1 MSATTTAPVQPSSA
15 LGIPRF
21 RVLFITFIL
30 AMMADS
36 VEHVI
41 SYWVMFRQFQSHE
54 LGGFA
59 VLSHW
64 LPYLFLSI
72 PVGALTER
80 FDPRRMIQ
88 CGMVLFMLCSL
99 GWGWFF
105 ITGTLQMW
113 HAMVLLV
120 MHGVAGVIWLIPTQ
134 LMLYYVVERELLPS
148 AIRLVATARYL
159 GLLSG
164 PGVGAAMLLL
174 VGPENGILIN
184 VLFYLPTL
192 IWLARDR
199 FGPKFAASAPPPRPF
214 KGIADIID
222 TIRSVAKIPVLWSM
236 IALAG
241 LASFFIGNS
250 YHAQMPSFAQDLGH
264 GDPGVRYGALLGA
277 DACGALLA
285 GLVLER
291 VARMRASLRK
301 VWVFAIGWCIA
312 LGTFALTADYA
323 FAVVLLFAAG
333 FCELSFSSMAQTLT
347 QLNAPEHMRGPV
359 VGLFNMSSLGLRS
372 AAGITVGLM
381 GGLFGVHRSL
391 AASALALASIVL
403 AGGWLLSRRGLFATA
418 QAVKR

>member
-1 MSATTTAPVQPSSA
+1 MTTAAPITSRPPSA
-15 LGIPRF
+15 LALPRF
-21 RVLFITFIL
+21 RLLFFTFIL

-41 SYWVMFRQFQSHE
+41 SYWVMFQKFGSHE

-72 PVGALTER
+72 PVGALTDR
-80 FDPRRMIQ
+80 IVPRRMIQ

-105 ITGTLQMW
+105 VTGTLQMW
-113 HAMVLLV
+113 QAMVLLV

-134 LMLYYVVERELLPS
+134 LMLYYVVEREMLPS

-174 VGPENGILIN
+174 VGPETGILIN
-184 VLFYLPTL
+184 VLFYLPTVV
-192 IWLARDR
+192 WLARDR
-199 FGPKFAASAPPPRPF
+199 FGPKFAANAPPPRAF
-214 KGIADIID
+214 KGFADIVD
-222 TIRSVAKIPVLWSM
+222 TIRAVAKIPVLWAM

-250 YHAQMPSFAQDLGH
+250 YHAQMPSFAKDLGH

-291 VARMRASLRK
+291 VASMRPSLAK
-301 VWVFAIGWCIA
+301 VWIFAIGWCVA
-312 LGTFALTADYA
+312 LGSFALTADYGV
-323 FAVVLLFAAG
+323 AVVLLFAAG

-347 QLNAPEHMRGPV
+347 QLNAPEHMRGRV

-372 AAGITVGLM
+372 FAGITVGLL
-381 GGLFGVHRSL
+381 GGMVGVHQSL
-391 AASALALASIVL
+391 AGSALALVSVVL
-403 AGGWLLSRRGLFATA
+403 AGGLLLRVRGSM
-418 QAVKR
+418 R

>member
-1 MSATTTAPVQPSSA
+1 MQPTSA
-15 LGIPRF
+15 LAIPRF
-21 RVLFITFIL
+21 RWLFFTFIL

-41 SYWVMFRQFQSHE
+41 SYWVMYQKFESHE

-105 ITGTLQMW
+105 ISGTLQMW
-113 HAMVLLV
+113 QAMVLLV

-134 LMLYYVVERELLPS
+134 LMLYYVVEREGLPS

-174 VGPENGILIN
+174 VGPETGILIN
-184 VLFYLPTL
+184 VLFYLPTVL
-192 IWLARDR
+192 WLARDR
-199 FGPKFAASAPPPRPF
+199 FGPKFAANAPPPRAF
-214 KGIADIID
+214 KGMADIVD
-222 TIRSVAKIPVLWSM
+222 TIQSVSKIPVLWAM

-291 VARMRASLRK
+291 VARMRASLVK
-301 VWVFAIGWCIA
+301 VWIFAIGWCVA
-312 LGTFALTADYA
+312 LGAFALTADYGL
-323 FAVVLLFAAG
+323 AVVLLFAAG

-347 QLNAPEHMRGPV
+347 QLNAPETMRGRV

-372 AAGITVGLM
+372 FAGVTVGLI
-381 GGLFGVHRSL
+381 GGMVGVHQSL
-391 AASALALASIVL
+391 AGSALALVSVVL
-403 AGGWLLSRRGLFATA
+403 AGGWLLRVRGALRSA
-418 QAVKR
+418 

>member
-1 MSATTTAPVQPSSA
+1 MP
-15 LGIPRF
+15 
-21 RVLFITFIL
+21 
-30 AMMADS
+30 
-36 VEHVI
+36 
-41 SYWVMFRQFQSHE
+41 
-54 LGGFA
+54 
-59 VLSHW
+59 SHW

-72 PVGALTER
+72 PVGALTDR

-105 ITGTLQMW
+105 ISGTLQMW
-113 HAMVLLV
+113 QAMVLLV
-120 MHGVAGVIWLIPTQ
+120 VHGVAGVIWLIPTQ
-134 LMLYYVVERELLPS
+134 LMLYYVVEREMLPS

-174 VGPENGILIN
+174 VGAETGILIN
-184 VLFYLPTL
+184 VLFYLPTML
-192 IWLARDR
+192 WLARDR
-199 FGPKFAASAPPPRPF
+199 FGPKFAANAPPPRAF
-214 KGIADIID
+214 KGIADIVD
-222 TIRSVAKIPVLWSM
+222 TIRAVSQIPVLWAM

-285 GLVLER
+285 GVVLER
-291 VARMRASLRK
+291 VARMRASLAK
-301 VWVFAIGWCIA
+301 VWVFAIGWCVA
-312 LGTFALTADYA
+312 LGSFALTADYG
-323 FAVVLLFAAG
+323 FAVVLLFVAG

-347 QLNAPEHMRGPV
+347 QLNAPDHLRGRV

-372 AAGITVGLM
+372 FAGITVGLL
-381 GGLFGVHRSL
+381 GGSIGVHQSL
-391 AASALALASIVL
+391 AGSAMALVSVVL
-403 AGGWLLSRRGLFATA
+403 AGGVLLRVRGAMRST
-418 QAVKR
+418 

>member
-1 MSATTTAPVQPSSA
+1 MTAAATELAQPSSA
-15 LGIPRF
+15 LAIPRF
-21 RVLFITFIL
+21 RILFVTFIL

-41 SYWVMFRQFQSHE
+41 SYWVMFQKFGSHE

-88 CGMVLFMLCSL
+88 CGMALFMLCSL

-134 LMLYYVVERELLPS
+134 LMLYYVVEREQLPS

-174 VGPENGILIN
+174 VGPEQGILIN
-184 VLFYLPTL
+184 VLFYLPTVL
-192 IWLARDR
+192 WLARDR

-214 KGIADIID
+214 KGVADIID
-222 TIRSVAKIPVLWSM
+222 TIRAVAKIPVLWSM

-250 YHAQMPSFAQDLGH
+250 YHAQMPSFALDLGH

-291 VARMRASLRK
+291 VARMRASLGK
-301 VWVFAIGWCIA
+301 VWVFAIGWCVA
-312 LGTFALTADYA
+312 LGSFALTADYA
-323 FAVVLLFAAG
+323 IAVVLLFVAG

-347 QLNAPEHMRGPV
+347 QLNAPEPMRGRV

-372 AAGITVGLM
+372 VAGITVGLM
-381 GGLFGVHRSL
+381 GGMVGVHQSL
-391 AASALALASIVL
+391 AGSALALVSVVFVGGVL
-403 AGGWLLSRRGLFATA
+403 LRMRSGAVDLRG
-418 QAVKR
+418 

>member
-1 MSATTTAPVQPSSA
+1 MTATDTSHAQPSSS
-15 LGIPRF
+15 LSIPRF
-21 RVLFITFIL
+21 RWLFFTFIL

-41 SYWVMFRQFQSHE
+41 SYWVMYQKFESHE

-72 PVGALTER
+72 PVGALTDR

-105 ITGTLQMW
+105 ISGTLQMW
-113 HAMVLLV
+113 QAMVLLV
-120 MHGVAGVIWLIPTQ
+120 VHGVAGVIWLIPTQ
-134 LMLYYVVERELLPS
+134 LMLYYVVEREMLPS

-164 PGVGAAMLLL
+164 PGVGAAMLL
-174 VGPENGILIN
+174 VGAETGILIN
-184 VLFYLPTL
+184 VLFYLPTML
-192 IWLARDR
+192 WLARDR
-199 FGPKFAASAPPPRPF
+199 FGPKFAANAPPPRAF
-214 KGIADIID
+214 KGIADIVD
-222 TIRSVAKIPVLWSM
+222 TIRAVSQIPVLWAM

-285 GLVLER
+285 GVVLER
-291 VARMRASLRK
+291 VARMRASLAK
-301 VWVFAIGWCIA
+301 VWVFAIGWCVA
-312 LGTFALTADYA
+312 LGSFALTADYG
-323 FAVVLLFAAG
+323 FAVVLLFVAG

-347 QLNAPEHMRGPV
+347 QLNAPDHLRGRV

-372 AAGITVGLM
+372 FAGITVGLL
-381 GGLFGVHRSL
+381 GGSIGVHQSL
-391 AASALALASIVL
+391 AGSAMALVSVVL
-403 AGGWLLSRRGLFATA
+403 AGGVLLRVRGAMRST
-418 QAVKR
+418 

>member
-1 MSATTTAPVQPSSA
+1 MTATDTSHAQPSSS
-15 LGIPRF
+15 LSIPRF
-21 RVLFITFIL
+21 RWLFFTFIL

-41 SYWVMFRQFQSHE
+41 SYWVMYQKFESHE

-72 PVGALTER
+72 PVGALTDR

-105 ITGTLQMW
+105 ISGTLQMW
-113 HAMVLLV
+113 QAMVLLV
-120 MHGVAGVIWLIPTQ
+120 VHGVAGVIWLIPTQ
-134 LMLYYVVERELLPS
+134 LMLYYVVEREMLPS

-174 VGPENGILIN
+174 VGAETGILIN
-184 VLFYLPTL
+184 VLFYLPTML
-192 IWLARDR
+192 WLARDR
-199 FGPKFAASAPPPRPF
+199 FGPKFAANAPPPRAF
-214 KGIADIID
+214 KGIADIVD
-222 TIRSVAKIPVLWSM
+222 TIRAVSQIPVLWAM

-285 GLVLER
+285 GVVLER
-291 VARMRASLRK
+291 VARMRASLAK
-301 VWVFAIGWCIA
+301 VWVFAIGWCVA
-312 LGTFALTADYA
+312 LGSFALTADYG
-323 FAVVLLFAAG
+323 FAVVLLFVAG

-347 QLNAPEHMRGPV
+347 QLNAPDHLRGRV

-372 AAGITVGLM
+372 FAGITVGLL
-381 GGLFGVHRSL
+381 GGSIGVHQSL
-391 AASALALASIVL
+391 AGSAMALVSVVL
-403 AGGWLLSRRGLFATA
+403 AGGVLLRVRGAMRST
-418 QAVKR
+418 

>member
-1 MSATTTAPVQPSSA
+1 MTATDTSHAQPSSS
-15 LGIPRF
+15 LSIPRF
-21 RVLFITFIL
+21 RWLFFTFIL

-41 SYWVMFRQFQSHE
+41 SYWVMYQKFESHE

-72 PVGALTER
+72 PVGALTDR

-105 ITGTLQMW
+105 ISGTLQMW
-113 HAMVLLV
+113 QAMVLLV
-120 MHGVAGVIWLIPTQ
+120 VHGVAGVIWLIPTQ
-134 LMLYYVVERELLPS
+134 LMLYYVVEREMLPS

-174 VGPENGILIN
+174 VGAETGILIN
-184 VLFYLPTL
+184 VLFYLPTML
-192 IWLARDR
+192 WLARDR
-199 FGPKFAASAPPPRPF
+199 FGPKFAANAPPPRAF
-214 KGIADIID
+214 KGIADIVD
-222 TIRSVAKIPVLWSM
+222 TIRAVSQIPVLWAM

-285 GLVLER
+285 GGVLER
-291 VARMRASLRK
+291 VARMRASLAK
-301 VWVFAIGWCIA
+301 VWVFAIGWCVA
-312 LGTFALTADYA
+312 LGSFALTADYG
-323 FAVVLLFAAG
+323 FAVVLLFVAG
-333 FCELSFSSMAQTLT
+333 FCALSFSSMAQTLT
-347 QLNAPEHMRGPV
+347 QLNAPDHLRGRV

-372 AAGITVGLM
+372 FAGITVGLL
-381 GGLFGVHRSL
+381 GGSIGVHQSL
-391 AASALALASIVL
+391 AGSAMALVSVVL
-403 AGGWLLSRRGLFATA
+403 AGGVLLRVRGAMRST
-418 QAVKR
+418 

>member
-1 MSATTTAPVQPSSA
+1 MQASPTSSA
-15 LGIPRF
+15 LAIPRF
-21 RVLFITFIL
+21 RVLLITFIV

-41 SYWVMFRQFQSHE
+41 SYWVMFRQFGSHE

-88 CGMVLFMLCSL
+88 CGMGLFMLCSL

-113 HAMVLLV
+113 HAMLLLV
-120 MHGVAGVIWLIPTQ
+120 MHGIAGVIWLIPTQ

-148 AIRLVATARYL
+148 SIRLVATARYL

-174 VGPENGILIN
+174 IGPEQGILLN
-184 VLFYLPTL
+184 VLFYLPTI

-199 FGPKFAASAPPPRPF
+199 FGPRFDTSAPPPRPF
-214 KGIADIID
+214 KGFADIVD
-222 TIRSVAKIPVLWSM
+222 TIRAVARIPALWSM

-250 YHAQMPSFAQDLGH
+250 YQAQMPSFAQDLGH
-264 GDPGVRYGALLGA
+264 GDPGMRYGALLGA

-285 GLVLER
+285 GFVLER
-291 VARMRASLRK
+291 FAKMRPSLGK
-301 VWVFAIGWCIA
+301 VWIFAIGWCIA
-312 LGTFALTADYA
+312 LGGFALTSDYGL
-323 FAVVLLFAAG
+323 AVALLFAAG

-347 QLNAPEHMRGPV
+347 QLHAPEQMRGRV

-372 AAGITVGLM
+372 VAGITVGLI
-381 GGLFGVHRSL
+381 GGMVGVHQSL
-391 AASALALASIVL
+391 VGSALALMSVVIVGGVLLRMRNAASG
-403 AGGWLLSRRGLFATA
+403 APG
-418 QAVKR
+418 